1 MFSIPQCHRQLRT
14 KILNPEPEGSSTA
27 AVVDTGLIKAQYD
40 VASLIE
46 FGGSDYIVD
55 GITTDYL
62 IGVASSGGKKDM
74 IITRLDSNSGDI
86 EAYAVLPDIRWV
98 WKSGVEETGNSPFGK
113 TSPCS
118 PRASTFAL
126 RARVGHGFPPLT

>member
-1 MFSIPQCHRQLRT
+1 MRQIGPAAFQQVSGT
-14 KILNPEPEGSSTA
+14 VMGSSLQTK
-27 AVVDTGLIKAQYD
+27 G
-40 VASLIE
+40 
-46 FGGSDYIVD
+46 
-55 GITTDYL
+55 
-62 IGVASSGGKKDM
+62 KDM

-126 RARVGHGFPPLT
+126 RDRKIVV